1 MKKLKQT
8 KHNKSNLEKEPFTK
22 GINQK
27 KWPSPSKRTIKR
39 VLTYM
44 SKKTGL
50 FTWDII
56 SICLFISFVLA
67 FLLPGA
73 YELQKAMVLGLKLIL
88 FLLAIRIIFMLYYHL
103 RSYKKS
109 MLKHYDFYGGQVE
122 HSRLLENLENSLKER
137 MLYYS
142 PQWIITE
149 DFFLSWCK
157 SSYFFDPIAIPFN
170 EILSLK
176 YEVRKNV
183 MNSGTVIYDHVI
195 ICQLKSC
202 QFVDLYIGNQLKSE
216 VILKILNYF
225 HIPFQNGLNPAAP
238 YTPPYDIAAIPPHKM
253 IDQKLLSS
261 EDNFAVNPDFSIFAP
276 VMNKIT
282 KKDMEN
288 ILKLLSVNRKVLA
301 IKEIM
306 NATGIGLAE
315 AKKIAD
321 QYYLKHPDTEL
332 H

>member
-1 MKKLKQT
+1 MKKLYQT

-22 GINQK
+22 GINPK

-56 SICLFISFVLA
+56 SICLFISFALA
-67 FLLPGA
+67 FLLPGT
-73 YELQKAMVLGLKLIL
+73 YELQKTMVLGLKLIL
-88 FLLAIRIIFMLYYHL
+88 FLLAIRIIFMLYY
-103 RSYKKS
+103 
-109 MLKHYDFYGGQVE
+109 
-122 HSRLLENLENSLKER
+122 
-137 MLYYS
+137 S

-149 DFFLSWCK
+149 DFFMAWCK

-195 ICQLKSC
+195 VCQLKSC
-202 QFVDLYIGNQLKSE
+202 QFVDLYIGNKLQSE

-238 YTPPYDIAAIPPHKM
+238 YTPPYEIAAIPPHKM
-253 IDQKLLSS
+253 I
-261 EDNFAVNPDFSIFAP
+261 
-276 VMNKIT
+276 
-282 KKDMEN
+282 
-288 ILKLLSVNRKVLA
+288 
-301 IKEIM
+301 
-306 NATGIGLAE
+306 
-315 AKKIAD
+315 D